1 MIRERLKQALD
12 EAVDAGD
19 EDRVAVIRLIMT
31 ALKDRDLAA
40 HAKGGDGLDD
50 DDILAMLQTM
60 IRQREESI
68 ARYEQTGRVDLAEQ
82 ERAESEAIASLLPEQ
97 LSDDEVEEAVR
108 GVIDEVGA
116 RGLKELGRTM
126 AELKKRYAGQMDFTK
141 ASVVA
146 KRLLS
151 D

>member
-12 EAVDAGD
+12 EAVEAGD
-19 EDRVAVIRLIMT
+19 EDRGAVIRLILT

-40 HAKGGDGLDD
+40 RAKGGEELDD

-68 ARYEQTGRVDLAEQ
+68 ARYEQTGRVELAEQ

-97 LSDDEVEEAVR
+97 LNDEEVEAAVR
-108 GVIDEVGA
+108 SVMDDVGA
-116 RGLKELGRTM
+116 RGLKDLGRTM
-126 AELKKRYAGQMDFTK
+126 AELKKRHGGKMDVAK
-141 ASVVA
+141 ASAMA